1 MNEFLEWLRYL
12 TDSEEVIMTGGLALV
27 TLIVYAENGLF
38 FAFFLPGDYLLFLTG
53 VFGGT
58 GILKYPLWI
67 LLLCLFT
74 AAVLG
79 SLTGYYFGK
88 FFGERLEHRPDSRFF
103 KKEYLTSTR
112 KYFAKYG
119 SRTLIISRFLP
130 VIRTFAPILAGL
142 IRMRLSSF
150 LLFNVIGGA
159 LWVLSLVSAGFY
171 FGIKFPGIVNYVH
184 WIIIFFLAITSFT
197 VVKGYLNARNES
209 RKMQE

>member
-12 TDSEEVIMTGGLALV
+12 TNSEEVIMTGGLALV

-58 GILKYPLWI
+58 GILNYPLWI
-67 LLLCLFT
+67 LLLCLFV

-79 SLTGYYFGK
+79 SLTGYFFGK
-88 FFGERLEHRPDSRFF
+88 FFGQRLEHRPDSRFF
-103 KKEYLTSTR
+103 KKEYLATTR
-112 KYFAKYG
+112 KYFTKYG
-119 SRTLIISRFLP
+119 SKTLIISRFLP
-130 VIRTFAPILAGL
+130 VVRTFAPILAGL
-142 IRMRLSSF
+142 IRMRFSSF
-150 LLFNVIGGA
+150 LTYNVIGGA
-159 LWVLSLVSAGFY
+159 LWVLTLVSAGFY
-171 FGIKFPGIVNYVH
+171 FGVKFPGIVNYVH

-209 RKMQE
+209 RKM

>member
-58 GILKYPLWI
+58 GILNYPLWI
-67 LLLCLFT
+67 LLLCLFV

-79 SLTGYYFGK
+79 SLTGYFFGK
-88 FFGERLEHRPDSRFF
+88 FFGQRLEHRPDSRFF
-103 KKEYLTSTR
+103 KKEYLATTR
-112 KYFAKYG
+112 KYFTKYG
-119 SRTLIISRFLP
+119 SKTLIISRFLP
-130 VIRTFAPILAGL
+130 VVRTFAPILAGL
-142 IRMRLSSF
+142 IRMRFSSF
-150 LLFNVIGGA
+150 LTYNVIGGA
-159 LWVLSLVSAGFY
+159 LWVLTLVSAGCY
-171 FGIKFPGIVNYVH
+171 FGVKFPGIVNYVH

-209 RKMQE
+209 RKM

>member
-58 GILKYPLWI
+58 GILNYPLWI
-67 LLLCLFT
+67 LLLCLFV

-79 SLTGYYFGK
+79 SLTGYFFGK
-88 FFGERLEHRPDSRFF
+88 FFGQRLEHRPDSRFF
-103 KKEYLTSTR
+103 KKEYLATTR
-112 KYFAKYG
+112 KYFTKYG
-119 SRTLIISRFLP
+119 SKTLIISRFLP
-130 VIRTFAPILAGL
+130 VVRTFAPILAGL
-142 IRMRLSSF
+142 IRMRFSSF
-150 LLFNVIGGA
+150 LTYNVIGGA
-159 LWVLSLVSAGFY
+159 LWVLTLVSAGFY
-171 FGIKFPGIVNYVH
+171 FGVKFPGIVNYVH

-209 RKMQE
+209 RKM